1 MLQVQQTFRNMT
13 VSTKNIVVW
22 EGTEWKS
29 IECLNWK
36 EENKEPII
44 TSHIT
49 GYINNIPFGIHYMI
63 ELDPKWQTQHF
74 LVSDLN
80 NPDNVI
86 ELYSD
91 SKGKWFDRDE
101 AVAPLEGCMD
111 IDITLTPF
119 TNSLPI
125 RRLDP
130 APGRRTMIEV
140 VYIRIPEFTFEKVQQ
155 YYTNLGNHRY
165 LFETGNGDFKA
176 ELEFDKNFMVTD
188 YPELFKRIFPL

>member
-1 MLQVQQTFRNMT
+1 MT
-13 VSTKNIVVW
+13 VSTKNVVMW

-29 IECLNWK
+29 IECMSWK

-49 GYINNIPFGIHYMI
+49 GCINNIPFGIHYMI
-63 ELDPKWQTQHF
+63 ELDTKWQTQHF

-101 AVAPLEGCMD
+101 AVGPLEGCMD

-119 TNSLPI
+119 TNMLPL

-130 APGRRTMIEV
+130 APGKRTLIEV
-140 VYIRIPEFTFEKVQQ
+140 VYIRLPDFTFEKAQQ
-155 YYTNLGNHRY
+155 FYTNLGNKRY
-165 LFETGNGDFKA
+165 LFETGTGDFKA
-176 ELEFDKNFMVTD
+176 ELQLDENYMVID
-188 YPELFKRIFPL
+188 YPDLFKRVFPV